1 MTAMLKIHDAILIV
15 ILQILTPKSSNAAG
29 ENEREFK
36 TICALYNLL
45 TQPVPQPYTLD
56 QQGKLSSTIDLET
69 TAKMETIK
77 MLNLSAAPTVMTSIL
92 SDAGDK
98 GKWAAVSSNESQKFY
113 FKDEQQLEDLKAVYK
128 KLAGDDGKGFR
139 AALNLLLKSE
149 AASAV
154 RPQIYKLTADAI
166 KFSDEVSKANTEIKR
181 LRKAAQTNFI
191 SALYGQAY
199 ATAKDAIITGE
210 GAWTATPPEAEFPW
224 TDTQSQD
231 ATCAKATGKQGAS
244 GAALATDAVCICTA
258 HGSGATTF
266 CGDGVSINED
276 LTTGSGNR
284 QKATGVWNKL
294 RGHCSPPAP
303 QDKLT
308 LATTT
313 LRLYLTKFHTQLG
326 GNAHYQAS
334 RGNANTN
341 TAKRTAYYGAF
352 AESANSPATCTA
364 STTTPLNS
372 ANKGFCISYEDF
384 VLKGLPIPW
393 EAKILAAAEK
403 IDSQQA
409 IYDQALKDIAAIE
422 SLQRQMESLLVM
434 APLLDNGST
443 PTTPVTGGSSAEKKP
458 AKCKLKNTITQECP
472 ITDCEYDDKKK
483 ECKPKAGT
491 DTTAEKGAGDEDA
504 GGATTV
510 NVRLAAGAK
519 DECDCIEEKCKDS
532 SILVNKKLVL
542 MASALVSFVAF

>member
-1 MTAMLKIHDAILIV
+1 MFKIHDAILIV
-15 ILQILTPKSSNAAG
+15 ILQILTPKSSTAEG

-56 QQGKLSSTIDLET
+56 QQGKLSSNIDLET
-69 TAKMETIK
+69 TATMETIK
-77 MLNLSAAPTVMTSIL
+77 MLNLSAAPAAMTSIL
-92 SDAGDK
+92 TSTEKA
-98 GKWAAVSSNESQKFY
+98 GKWEEVKKNDSQKFY
-113 FKDEQQLEDLKAVYK
+113 FKDEQQLEDLKAVYR
-128 KLAGDDGKGFR
+128 KLTGDARKEFR
-139 AALNLLLKSE
+139 EALNLPLKQE
-149 AASAV
+149 VATAV
-154 RPQIYKLTADAI
+154 RPQIFKLKSCALKISDKVAKAKAEIANLGKTAQ
-166 KFSDEVSKANTEIKR
+166 S
-181 LRKAAQTNFI
+181 NFI

-199 ATAKDAIITGE
+199 ANTKDSSITGQT
-210 GAWTATPPEAEFPW
+210 AWTEAPAATDFPW
-224 TDTQSQD
+224 TDSESRD
-231 ATCAKATGKQGAS
+231 AACQKAKGTDDTA

-258 HGSGATTF
+258 HGAGSTTF
-266 CGDGVSINED
+266 CGTGVDVNVNMA
-276 LTTGSGNR
+276 TGSGNKNLAH
-284 QKATGVWNKL
+284 QVWTTLKD
-294 RGHCSPPAP
+294 HCSPTPP
-303 QDKLT
+303 EHPLQLT
-308 LATTT
+308 TAG
-313 LRLYLTKFHTQLG
+313 LRHYIAKFHATLG
-326 GNAHYQAS
+326 SKSHYQGA
-334 RGNANTN
+334 RANANTN
-341 TAKRTAYYGAF
+341 TPKRTAFFGAF

-372 ANKGFCISYEDF
+372 ANKGICISYEDF

-409 IYDQALKDIAAIE
+409 IYDQALKDIAAIQ

-458 AKCKLKNTITQECP
+458 AKCKLKNTTTQECP

-504 GGATTV
+504 GGATTE

-519 DECDCIEEKCKDS
+519 AECDCIEEKCKDS